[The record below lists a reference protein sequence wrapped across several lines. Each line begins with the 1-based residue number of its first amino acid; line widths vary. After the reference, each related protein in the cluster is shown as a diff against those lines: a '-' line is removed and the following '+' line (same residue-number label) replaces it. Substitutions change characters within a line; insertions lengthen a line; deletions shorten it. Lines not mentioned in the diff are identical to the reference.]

1 MSSSNQNEE
10 TAPFVQANKPEP
22 VESVKDSTPSTQSIT
37 GTVQDT
43 AEQIRQ
49 QIPSTESVAQQLPS
63 AQDATETVKQGVSSL
78 ATGLGNLI
86 NMATNTTAPKVST
99 GEKPQDPEDLHVPG
113 GFDDSEDLVTASTP
127 AVPAHS
133 TQQKSVQMESQSEPQ
148 RLQDANLESTQAAR
162 PGVSDS
168 ASGVTSSLP
177 GSTHTR
183 PDESVIGE
191 RQEMKYN
198 LEDDVQPPTAAGSA
212 LNRVSGDELQSLPKS
227 EQDVNL
233 AETAAA
239 RPGADMES
247 GVTRDAPVG
256 VSSSST
262 GASVL
267 GASALGASA
276 LGSSN
281 QAIGEQLAG
290 GAEYVKQAAQN
301 AGQAAYEQLPSAQT
315 VKETAQDNAQY
326 VANQLP
332 SQAQVQETARS
343 AGQTAYDQLPSAQ
356 AVKDTAQSGA
366 QYVSEQMPSQET
378 VQKSTENAYNQLPTA
393 QAVKENAQSGA
404 QYTKEAAQ
412 NAAQYA
418 SETAQSGSRLA
429 SEQLGTAPALPAD
442 SRTRT
447 MQAVADEVMTGDS
460 SHENR
465 PQTLPQADISERE
478 KERGVLD
485 SRVGAPERVIASHQ
499 AAHSG
504 LEAAGSAEAVHEK
517 SEVERELLQNVAPAP
532 ATAEAISAGEGIKS
546 SVPASGAGTSV
557 VGNWGA
563 EGASATTT
571 TGVTPG
577 SGYPAVGTSQQSDS
591 VLGHGG
597 IPAGGIHNGVIG
609 HGSGELQPSAV
620 PSAAESEF
628 SASRAADDVA
638 QRLNIAEP
646 DLTAGVHNGV
656 VGAGSRNAPRT
667 TI

>member
-10 TAPFVQANKPEP
+10 TAPFVQANKPEA
-22 VESVKDSTPSTQSIT
+22 VESAMDPTPSTQSIT
-37 GTVQDT
+37 GTVKDT

-49 QIPSTESVAQQLPS
+49 QIPSTESVTQQLPS
-63 AQDATETVKQGVSSL
+63 AQDAKETVKQGANSL

-99 GEKPQDPEDLHVPG
+99 GEKPQDPEDLHIPG
-113 GFDDSEDLVTASTP
+113 GFDDSEDLATASTP
-127 AVPAHS
+127 AVPAQS
-133 TQQKSVQMESQSEPQ
+133 SQQKGIQMESQAEPQ
-148 RLQDANLESTQAAR
+148 RIQDADPEGGQVAQ
-162 PGVSDS
+162 PGVSGS
-168 ASGVTSSLP
+168 ASAITSSLP
-177 GSTHTR
+177 DSTTHTG
-183 PDESVIGE
+183 PDEYVIGE

-198 LEDDVQPPTAAGSA
+198 LEDDMQPSTAAGSA
-212 LNRVSGDELQSLPKS
+212 LNRVSGDELQSLPTS

-247 GVTRDAPVG
+247 GFARDAPVG

-262 GASVL
+262 GS
-267 GASALGASA
+267 SA
-276 LGSSN
+276 LGSST
-281 QAIGEQLAG
+281 QSIGEQLAG

-315 VKETAQDNAQY
+315 VKQTVQDNAQY

-332 SQAQVQETARS
+332 SQAQVQETAKN
-343 AGQTAYDQLPSAQ
+343 AGRTTYDQLPSAQ
-356 AVKDTAQSGA
+356 AVKETAQSGA

-378 VQKSTENAYNQLPTA
+378 VQQSTENAYNQLPSA

-412 NAAQYA
+412 NAAEYA
-418 SETAQSGSRLA
+418 SETAQRGSQLA

-442 SRTRT
+442 NRTTT
-447 MQAVADEVMTGDS
+447 MQAVADEIMIGDS

-478 KERGVLD
+478 KERGNLD
-485 SRVGAPERVIASHQ
+485 SGVGAPERVIASHQ

-517 SEVERELLQNVAPAP
+517 SEVERELLQNVTPAP
-532 ATAEAISAGEGIKS
+532 ATTEAIAAGDGIKS
-546 SVPASGAGTSV
+546 SVPAAGAGTDV

-571 TGVTPG
+571 TGETPE
-577 SGYPAVGTSQQSDS
+577 SGYPAVGTSQQSDR

-597 IPAGGIHNGVIG
+597 IPAGGVHNGVIG
-609 HGSGELQPSAV
+609 HGSGELQRSAV

-628 SASRAADDVA
+628 SASRAADDVP
-638 QRLNIAEP
+638 QRVNIAEP

-656 VGAGSRNAPRT
+656 VGAGSRNGP
-667 TI
+667 

>member
-63 AQDATETVKQGVSSL
+63 AQDATETVKQGVNSL
-78 ATGLGNLI
+78 AAGLGNLI
-86 NMATNTTAPKVST
+86 NMATITTAPKVST

-113 GFDDSEDLVTASTP
+113 GFDDSEDLATASTP
-127 AVPAHS
+127 AEPTQS
-133 TQQKSVQMESQSEPQ
+133 SQQKSVQMQSQAEPQ
-148 RLQDANLESTQAAR
+148 RIQDANLEGTQPAR

-168 ASGVTSSLP
+168 ASAIISSLP
-177 GSTHTR
+177 GATNTV
-183 PDESVIGE
+183 PDEPVIGE

-198 LEDDVQPPTAAGSA
+198 LEDDMQPSTAAGSA

-262 GASVL
+262 GAS
-267 GASALGASA
+267 GLGASA

-281 QAIGEQLAG
+281 QTIGEQLAG

-356 AVKDTAQSGA
+356 AVKDTAQNGA

-378 VQKSTENAYNQLPTA
+378 VQKSTENAYNQLPSA

-418 SETAQSGSRLA
+418 SETAQSGSQLA

-460 SHENR
+460 SYENR

-478 KERGVLD
+478 KERGGLNSD
-485 SRVGAPERVIASHQ
+485 VGAPERVIASHQ

-532 ATAEAISAGEGIKS
+532 ATAEAISAGDGIKS

-597 IPAGGIHNGVIG
+597 IPAGGVHNGVIG

-628 SASRAADDVA
+628 SASRAADDIA

-646 DLTAGVHNGV
+646 DLTAGVHNGM
-656 VGAGSRNAPRT
+656 VGAGSRNGP
-667 TI
+667 

>member
-1 MSSSNQNEE
+1 MSPSNPSEG

-22 VESVKDSTPSTQSIT
+22 VESVKHSTPSTQSIT
-37 GTVQDT
+37 GTVQVT

-63 AQDATETVKQGVSSL
+63 AQDAAETVKQGVTSL

-113 GFDDSEDLVTASTP
+113 GFDDSENLATASTP
-127 AVPAHS
+127 AVPAQS
-133 TQQKSVQMESQSEPQ
+133 SQQKSVHMESRTEPQ
-148 RLQDANLESTQAAR
+148 RIQDANLEGTQTAR
-162 PGVSDS
+162 PGASDS
-168 ASGVTSSLP
+168 ASAVTSSLP
-177 GSTHTR
+177 GSTQAGHGD
-183 PDESVIGE
+183 PVIGD

-198 LEDDVQPPTAAGSA
+198 LEDDMQPPTAAGSA
-212 LNRVSGDELQSLPKS
+212 LNRVSEDELQSLPKS

-239 RPGADMES
+239 RPGTDMES
-247 GVTRDAPVG
+247 DVTRDAPVG

-262 GASVL
+262 GAS
-267 GASALGASA
+267 ALGAIG
-276 LGSSN
+276 LGSSI
-281 QAIGEQLAG
+281 QTIGEQLAG
-290 GAEYVKQAAQN
+290 GAEHVKQTAQN
-301 AGQAAYEQLPSAQT
+301 AG
-315 VKETAQDNAQY
+315 
-326 VANQLP
+326 
-332 SQAQVQETARS
+332 R
-343 AGQTAYDQLPSAQ
+343 TAYDQLPSAQ
-356 AVKDTAQSGA
+356 ALKDTVQSGA

-378 VQKSTENAYNQLPTA
+378 VQKSTENAYNQLPSA

-418 SETAQSGSRLA
+418 SETAKNGSQLA

-447 MQAVADEVMTGDS
+447 MQAVADEVMTGD
-460 SHENR
+460 
-465 PQTLPQADISERE
+465 PQTLPRADMSGPE
-478 KERGVLD
+478 KERGLLD
-485 SRVGAPERVIASHQ
+485 SGVGAPERVIASHQ
-499 AAHSG
+499 AANSD
-504 LEAAGSAEAVHEK
+504 LEAAKSPEAAREK

-532 ATAEAISAGEGIKS
+532 AIAEAISATDSIES
-546 SVPASGAGTSV
+546 SVPASGAGTNV

-571 TGVTPG
+571 TDVAPG
-577 SGYPAVGTSQQSDS
+577 SGHLAAGTSQQPDS
-591 VLGHGG
+591 MLGHGG
-597 IPAGGIHNGVIG
+597 IPAGGVHNGVIG

-638 QRLNIAEP
+638 QRINIAEP

-656 VGAGSRNAPRT
+656 VGAGSSNAP
-667 TI
+667 